1 MALDVKDYHMTNVAF
16 GQKENTEENKNK
28 ILVVEK
34 PTRSMIKI
42 PYRSATKNI
51 YLELFGCYHKGN
63 AHRLHHARKIYP
75 FFRLRHCKFLV

>member
-51 YLELFGCYHKGN
+51 YLE
-63 AHRLHHARKIYP
+63 R
-75 FFRLRHCKFLV
+75 